1 MAEIDGLNEEMEA
14 AGVRVFVGGL
24 QPLASVKSVQRSPEG
39 TLSLANGPA
48 EEESRFLDGLWVLE
62 VESEA
67 EAVAWGHK
75 AAQACRA
82 TIEVRPFY

>member
-14 AGVRVFVGGL
+14 AGVRVFAGGL
-24 QPLASVKSVQRSPEG
+24 QPLASVKSVQWSPG
-39 TLSLANGPA
+39 STLSFANGPA

-62 VESEA
+62 LESEA
-67 EAVAWGHK
+67 EAVAWGQK

-82 TIEVRPFY
+82 TVEVRPFY